1 MIDLIITL
9 IFVLVMVYLVSY
21 EQCIRIFVENSLIL
35 NKAICSDLY
44 EYF

>member
-21 EQCIRIFVENSLIL
+21 AQCIRIFVENSLIL
-35 NKAICSDLY
+35 NKGICIDLL
-44 EYF
+44 